1 MEITKE
7 LIKKV
12 ARQSKLELADDEV
25 EKLIPQLKEILDIF
39 SKLDKLDTANVE
51 PLFHPIEIKNI
62 TREDKIENSISNEEA
77 LSQTPHKKNNY
88 FLGPKAI

>member
-1 MEITKE
+1 MNITKE

-12 ARQSKLELADDEV
+12 AHQSKLNLSDDEI

-39 SKLDKLDTANVE
+39 SKLDKVDTANIE
-51 PLFHPIEIKNI
+51 PSFHPIEIKNI
-62 TREDKIENSISNEEA
+62 TREDKIEPSLSNEEA
-77 LSQTPHKKNNY
+77 LSQTPHKKDNY